1 MGQQWKW
8 GTQPSSTTVFEN
20 NLTGGNCNRLSTPL
34 PGAPSNY
41 NQYLSLFCRAAG
53 DVFSFDTNIN
63 SSVLF
68 ANNTVYAYSNTVF
81 DLACEVADGCDDT
94 TWTFKNN
101 ILLGF
106 INPSQTG
113 GSDEAPGLFYIGD
126 PSITYTSQYNDEF
139 GVRNGDCPA
148 TDTSTGIL
156 CVSPG
161 LFGQPTGTGSTFTE
175 SELDNFIPNPLATSP
190 LLGAGVAIPGLTTD
204 YNGASFTNPP
214 AIGAFTYT
222 SSSTPMPTP

>member
-1 MGQQWKW
+1 MSGGRKTALQ
-8 GTQPSSTTVFEN
+8 GTKA
-20 NLTGGNCNRLSTPL
+20 NRKHAAF
-34 PGAPSNY
+34 GD
-41 NQYLSLFCRAAG
+41 LSLKTTCPSFLPSCRPQNQAPAQ
-53 DVFSFDTNIN
+53 S
-63 SSVLF
+63 LP
-68 ANNTVYAYSNTVF
+68 NTVF

-222 SSSTPMPTP
+222 SSSTPMPTHEAIGYRRQSPQRGDKQSGRRYSRCDH